1 MRSQDIGLL
10 LKLIALQR
18 QESERSHA
26 TAEKAWPHDWRDWE
40 EEAAAQDPAVQ
51 GEFASGQDNHSYYT
65 ARALEQQTGI
75 SKSQINLSLKRCI
88 EIGLAKTDRKL
99 GVPRANSKALF
110 EFIVY
115 GLKFVFPARTGEMT
129 RGIATAFAAPI
140 LQDKLLSAG
149 EYQPVWP
156 DARGNTKGLA
166 VEPLFKTATYA
177 AKKDPEMYALLALVD
192 AIRLGHPRE
201 SNLAS
206 ALLKERLGVT
216 Q

>member
-1 MRSQDIGLL
+1 MRAEKWKQ
-10 LKLIALQR
+10 
-18 QESERSHA
+18 QESIR
-26 TAEKAWPHDWRDWE
+26 
-40 EEAAAQDPAVQ
+40 
-51 GEFASGQDNHSYYT
+51 
-65 ARALEQQTGI
+65 
-75 SKSQINLSLKRCI
+75 KSQISLSLNRCI
-88 EIGLAKTDRKL
+88 EIGLTKTDRKL

-149 EYQPVWP
+149 EYPPVWP
-156 DARGNTKGLA
+156 DARGNTKSLA
-166 VEPLFKTATYA
+166 VEPLFKTATYD